1 MDQGAIVIV
10 IFAAVVLAGVA
21 VHLLLRTRKKGP
33 PPEA

>member
-21 VHLLLRTRKKGP
+21 VHLLRRRKGP
-33 PPEA
+33 PEA